1 MKVFFKPLVVIV
13 FTVLFN
19 NAFAQNNNTVT
30 LDLKRATFK
39 ELVQTV
45 EKQTNYYFFYNH
57 VDTDSLQITINV
69 TNSKLTEVLKNIFDD
84 TELYFSISNDNKI
97 FISRNVQLLTNLG
110 TAYFKP
116 EKSVVKK
123 EKTIT
128 DIEETTEENNNDKD
142 VAIQNKLIIVGN
154 PNAVVS
160 GKVEVSG
167 QVKNS
172 KNNEPLVG
180 AIITAGKT
188 AVVTDYL
195 GRYSINLSKGRNMIT
210 VSSVGMRDAIRQ
222 LLVQSSGTL
231 NIEMQE
237 NVTALKGVV
246 VTVSKKNSGVK
257 TPKMGVEKISIKQL
271 KQQPVVFGEA
281 DVLRAVLTLPGVTSV
296 GEASTGFNV
305 RGGSVDQNLILFNEA
320 TIFNPSHLFGF
331 FSAFNPSVVKG
342 VELYKSSI
350 PEKYGGRI
358 SSVLDVS
365 VQEGNKKKLGGA
377 GGIGPL
383 TSHLMFEG
391 PTKKEKGSFIVGFRT
406 TYSNWIL
413 KNLKDDGFKNSK
425 ANFYD
430 LSLHLSQQINTKNFL
445 YVTGYL
451 SKDQFKLDKDTTYK
465 YMNNNINVQW
475 KHIFKNNFFGLFTAG
490 FDNYNYGIESSL
502 KPLSAFTLKFN
513 INQYYIK
520 ADFTK
525 SYGNIHRINFGYNGN
540 FIKLNPGT
548 FEPNGTQ
555 SLVNPTKIQQEQGI
569 ENALYFGDKMELS
582 SKFAVE
588 AGLRISAF
596 TALGASKVYTYLT
609 GMERTVSN
617 INDSIFYKNG
627 QPIKTYF
634 GPEIRLSAR
643 YSINESTSIKAG
655 FSTQRQHIH
664 MLSNTT
670 AMSPTDIW
678 KLSDTYIKPQIG
690 QQLSL
695 GFYKTFTQQDVE
707 VSVEMYY
714 KWLQNFLDYK
724 SGAKLLLNNTIET
737 DVLNSKGKA
746 YGIEFMLKKN
756 SGKLN
761 GWISYTYSRTLLQ
774 TDEPLTNHKVNR
786 GEFYP
791 SNFDKPH
798 SVNFIGNYKFSH
810 RFNISL
816 TAVYSTGR
824 PITLPIAIY
833 NYGGGDRVYYS
844 DRNQYRIPD
853 YFRADFSMNIE
864 GNHKIKKLAHS
875 SWSLGVYNLTG
886 RKNPY
891 SVYFTSEN
899 GKIKGYQL
907 SIFGSAI
914 PFITYNFKF

>member
-1 MKVFFKPLVVIV
+1 MKDFFKPLVVIV

-365 VQEGNKKKLGGA
+365 VQEGNKKKFGGA

-391 PTKKEKGSFIVGFRT
+391 PTKKEKGSFIIGFRT

-451 SKDQFKLDKDTTYK
+451 SKDQFK
-465 YMNNNINVQW
+465 
-475 KHIFKNNFFGLFTAG
+475 
-490 FDNYNYGIESSL
+490 
-502 KPLSAFTLKFN
+502 
-513 INQYYIK
+513 
-520 ADFTK
+520 
-525 SYGNIHRINFGYNGN
+525 
-540 FIKLNPGT
+540 
-548 FEPNGTQ
+548 
-555 SLVNPTKIQQEQGI
+555 
-569 ENALYFGDKMELS
+569 
-582 SKFAVE
+582 
-588 AGLRISAF
+588 
-596 TALGASKVYTYLT
+596 
-609 GMERTVSN
+609 
-617 INDSIFYKNG
+617 
-627 QPIKTYF
+627 
-634 GPEIRLSAR
+634 
-643 YSINESTSIKAG
+643 
-655 FSTQRQHIH
+655 
-664 MLSNTT
+664 
-670 AMSPTDIW
+670 
-678 KLSDTYIKPQIG
+678 
-690 QQLSL
+690 
-695 GFYKTFTQQDVE
+695 
-707 VSVEMYY
+707 
-714 KWLQNFLDYK
+714 
-724 SGAKLLLNNTIET
+724 
-737 DVLNSKGKA
+737 
-746 YGIEFMLKKN
+746 
-756 SGKLN
+756 
-761 GWISYTYSRTLLQ
+761 
-774 TDEPLTNHKVNR
+774 
-786 GEFYP
+786 
-791 SNFDKPH
+791 
-798 SVNFIGNYKFSH
+798 
-810 RFNISL
+810 
-816 TAVYSTGR
+816 
-824 PITLPIAIY
+824 
-833 NYGGGDRVYYS
+833 
-844 DRNQYRIPD
+844 
-853 YFRADFSMNIE
+853 
-864 GNHKIKKLAHS
+864 
-875 SWSLGVYNLTG
+875 
-886 RKNPY
+886 
-891 SVYFTSEN
+891 
-899 GKIKGYQL
+899 
-907 SIFGSAI
+907 
-914 PFITYNFKF
+914 